1 MIARLSGTILDL
13 KTNAVVLDVHGV
25 GYELAIPLGTFS
37 ALPPAGEK
45 AVLHVHMHV
54 REDALQLFGFATPQ
68 EKYVF
73 ERLISVSG
81 IGPKVA
87 LTVLSGLPLP
97 ELVAA
102 IASQNARLLSTI
114 PGVGKKLAERLGLE
128 LKEKLAGFGL
138 RGGVGRSGREDIHR
152 GRRDRRPPE
161 PRLQGSSGRAG
172 GREGGSLGRNVR
184 PQQDPRGR
192 PEVVGPIIAPWTN
205 GSSRES
211 SRRRR
216 PIPRSP

>member
-1 MIARLSGTILDL
+1 MIARLTGTILDL
-13 KTNAVVLDVHGV
+13 KTDRIVLDVHGV

-45 AVLHVHMHV
+45 AVLHVHTHV

-73 ERLISVSG
+73 ERLLSVSG

-97 ELVAA
+97 ELVGA
-102 IASQNARLLSTI
+102 IASQNVRLLSTI

-128 LKEKLAGFGL
+128 LKEKLAAFGL
-138 RGGVGRSGREDIHR
+138 AGAAGAPGAKTSVVEDAIGALQNLGYKVAQAEQAVESAVRSVGASDLNKI
-152 GRRDRRPPE
+152 
-161 PRLQGSSGRAG
+161 LQAALK
-172 GREGGSLGRNVR
+172 SLAR
-184 PQQDPRGR
+184 
-192 PEVVGPIIAPWTN
+192 
-205 GSSRES
+205 
-211 SRRRR
+211 
-216 PIPRSP
+216 

>member
-1 MIARLSGTILDL
+1 VIARLSGTVLEL
-13 KTNAVVLDVHGV
+13 KTDRVVLDVGGV

-45 AVLHVHMHV
+45 AVLHVHTHV

-97 ELVAA
+97 ELVGA

-128 LKEKLAGFGL
+128 LKEKLAAFG
-138 RGGVGRSGREDIHR
+138 
-152 GRRDRRPPE
+152 
-161 PRLQGSSGRAG
+161 AG
-172 GREGGSLGRNVR
+172 GAAGAAPAKTSVVDDAVGALQNLGYKALQAEQAVEGAVRAVGATDLNKILSAALKSLAR
-184 PQQDPRGR
+184 
-192 PEVVGPIIAPWTN
+192 
-205 GSSRES
+205 
-211 SRRRR
+211 
-216 PIPRSP
+216 

>member
-1 MIARLSGTILDL
+1 MIARLTGTILDL
-13 KTNAVVLDVHGV
+13 KTDRIVLDVHGV
-25 GYELAIPLGTFS
+25 GYELSIPLGTFS

-45 AVLHVHMHV
+45 AVLHVHTHV

-97 ELVAA
+97 ELVGA
-102 IASQNARLLSTI
+102 IASQNVRLLSTI

-128 LKEKLAGFGL
+128 LKEKLAGLGL
-138 RGGVGRSGREDIHR
+138 GGAPGATGGKTSVVDDAIGALQNLGYKALQAEQAVENAVRAVGTGDLNKILSAA
-152 GRRDRRPPE
+152 
-161 PRLQGSSGRAG
+161 LK
-172 GREGGSLGRNVR
+172 SLAR
-184 PQQDPRGR
+184 
-192 PEVVGPIIAPWTN
+192 
-205 GSSRES
+205 
-211 SRRRR
+211 
-216 PIPRSP
+216 

>member
-1 MIARLSGTILDL
+1 VIARLTGTILDL
-13 KTNAVVLDVHGV
+13 KTDRIVLDVHGV
-25 GYELAIPLGTFS
+25 GYELSIPLGTFS

-45 AVLHVHMHV
+45 AVLHVHTHV

-73 ERLISVSG
+73 ERLLSVSG

-97 ELVAA
+97 ELVGA
-102 IASQNARLLSTI
+102 IASQNARVLATI

-138 RGGVGRSGREDIHR
+138 GGAAGAPAGKTSVVDDAIGALQNLGYKALQAEQAVESAVRAVGTGDLNKILSAA
-152 GRRDRRPPE
+152 
-161 PRLQGSSGRAG
+161 LK
-172 GREGGSLGRNVR
+172 SLAR
-184 PQQDPRGR
+184 
-192 PEVVGPIIAPWTN
+192 
-205 GSSRES
+205 
-211 SRRRR
+211 
-216 PIPRSP
+216 

>member
-1 MIARLSGTILDL
+1 MIARLSGTILEL
-13 KTNAVVLDVHGV
+13 KTNSVVLDVHGV
-25 GYELAIPLGTFS
+25 GYDLAIPLGTFS

-45 AVLHVHMHV
+45 AVLHVHTHV
-54 REDALQLFGFATPQ
+54 REDVLQLFGFATPQ

-73 ERLISVSG
+73 ERLLSVSG
-81 IGPKVA
+81 IGPRVA

-138 RGGVGRSGREDIHR
+138 GAAPGAPAGKTSVVDDAIGALQNLGYKALQAEQAVESAVRAVGTGDLNKILSAA
-152 GRRDRRPPE
+152 
-161 PRLQGSSGRAG
+161 LK
-172 GREGGSLGRNVR
+172 SLAR
-184 PQQDPRGR
+184 
-192 PEVVGPIIAPWTN
+192 
-205 GSSRES
+205 
-211 SRRRR
+211 
-216 PIPRSP
+216 

>member
-1 MIARLSGTILDL
+1 VIARLTGIVLDL
-13 KTNAVVLDVHGV
+13 KTDRVVLDVHGV

-45 AVLHVHMHV
+45 AVLHVHTHV

-73 ERLISVSG
+73 ERLLSVSG

-97 ELVAA
+97 ELVGA
-102 IASQNARLLSTI
+102 IASQNARVLATI

-138 RGGVGRSGREDIHR
+138 GSASGAPAGKTSVVDDAIGALQNLGYKALQAEQAVESAVRAVGTGDLNKILSAA
-152 GRRDRRPPE
+152 
-161 PRLQGSSGRAG
+161 LK
-172 GREGGSLGRNVR
+172 SLAR
-184 PQQDPRGR
+184 
-192 PEVVGPIIAPWTN
+192 
-205 GSSRES
+205 
-211 SRRRR
+211 
-216 PIPRSP
+216 